1 MIVAISGPVGV
12 GKSALVRKLA
22 ESTGLAIPTDCLEN
36 AFREHFLADP
46 ARWGFQYLQAHLTR
60 HFERW
65 LQVRERSLSGQGF
78 LFDGFLHEESRY
90 IHAVANSAPLSNRE
104 RDCLTTAFD
113 AYVQVVPK
121 PDLVVSLSVPR
132 YRLLARRDGRVHER
146 RLGPGYLDLLDNS
159 YDAWIDAHADSMNV
173 RRVDWTDFGNFNAVV
188 QAIVP

>member
-1 MIVAISGPVGV
+1 M
-12 GKSALVRKLA
+12 
-22 ESTGLAIPTDCLEN
+22 
-36 AFREHFLADP
+36 
-46 ARWGFQYLQAHLTR
+46 
-60 HFERW
+60 
-65 LQVRERSLSGQGF
+65 
-78 LFDGFLHEESRY
+78 
-90 IHAVANSAPLSNRE
+90 
-104 RDCLTTAFD
+104 TTAFD